1 MCNEWQQAQRDPG
14 GLVDHTRVRE
24 ASLFP
29 SEVICWKDKGMKIYT
44 VICQLFHS
52 SHEIRI
58 PSLKPTRIR
67 WKVRDPVFFF
77 FFSVAQMGG

>member
-14 GLVDHTRVRE
+14 DLVDHTRVRE

-52 SHEIRI
+52 SHEKD
-58 PSLKPTRIR
+58 SVVEATRIR
-67 WKVRDPVFFF
+67 WKVRDPSFKYFL
-77 FFSVAQMGG
+77 AQMGG

>member
-29 SEVICWKDKGMKIYT
+29 SEVICWKDKGMKIYP
-44 VICQLFHS
+44 VIWELFHS
-52 SHEIRI
+52 SHEIYKDSVIETNQDSMESTGPR
-58 PSLKPTRIR
+58 
-67 WKVRDPVFFF
+67 F